1 MSIGRLNGENWRLL
15 SSSHEPMRRQ
25 LALSEALLAT
35 MNEASLPVLRWYTSE
50 QPALVLGNGQST
62 AAADLEACRTSGVEV
77 LRRTSGGTAVLAD
90 HLVVSMEVALP
101 SGHPLA
107 RGDVVRA
114 YQWIGELWAQTLAV
128 LGLEDA
134 RAIPTEEVRSL
145 PAIPKDDPI
154 RMACYGTLSPFEP
167 VVAGRK
173 TVGLCQV
180 RRRSAILYQ
189 VGVHLRW
196 RPEALVALLAVAPDA
211 REPLSLRLHA
221 AAAGL
226 EELLGRT
233 VGAGEVRDT
242 VHNLL
247 AARLDVCL
255 SRSTWTAT
263 ERAAAEQLESMRFA
277 PVH

>member
-1 MSIGRLNGENWRLL
+1 
-15 SSSHEPMRRQ
+15 MRRQ

-35 MNEASLPVLRWYTSE
+35 MHEASLPVLRWYMSE
-50 QPALVLGNGQST
+50 QPALILGNGQPDT
-62 AAADLEACRTSGVEV
+62 AADEEACRASGVEV

-90 HLVVSMEVALP
+90 NMVVSMEVALP
-101 SGHPLA
+101 IGHPLA
-107 RGDVVRA
+107 KGDIVQA
-114 YQWIGELWAQTLAV
+114 YQWIGELWAQTLQV
-128 LGLEDA
+128 LGLADA
-134 RAIPTEEVRSL
+134 RAIPTDEVRSL
-145 PAIPKDDPI
+145 PTIPKDDPI

-173 TVGLCQV
+173 IVGLCQV

-196 RPEALVALLAVAPDA
+196 RPEALVALLAVAPEA
-211 REPLSLRLHA
+211 REPLSLRLHT

-226 EELLGRT
+226 EEVTGRA
-233 VGAGEVRDT
+233 VGPGEIRDT

-263 ERAAAEQLESMRFA
+263 ERAAAEHLESRRFA